1 MGIGKFEKKV
11 QKVRQEQ
18 KFYKTTLVA
27 FEKADYVKQMLL
39 RRKDDAEKQKILK
52 AFELM
57 KDTAKIIQLECILPR
72 EKAQLLVYDGW
83 EAKGSV
89 RRDLA
94 ERALQIDPECA
105 DAYVLLGE
113 DELTRE
119 VWAEAEGYFRKAME
133 LSQKRLGQKFFE
145 EHVGKFW
152 KIIDTR
158 PYMRGLRG
166 LAEVLWKQER
176 KQESIDSFKELLR
189 LNPADDQGNHNR
201 LSLYLLIENRNEEL
215 DELFEKYQEKTAARL
230 YNKALVRFR
239 LEGSSGKS
247 RPTLAKAFNFNRYV
261 PLYMLGY
268 KQLPSALPKHINY
281 GREDEAIVYTAVTYK
296 CWAETEGALEWML
309 KQYQLE
315 AGRQ

>member
-18 KFYKTTLVA
+18 KFYKTTIVA

-39 RRKDDAEKQKILK
+39 RRKDEVEKQRLAK
-52 AFELM
+52 AVELM
-57 KDTAKIIQLECILPR
+57 PNKLSQLDFILPQ

-83 EAKGSV
+83 EAKGRA
-89 RRDLA
+89 RRELA

-119 VWAEAEGYFRKAME
+119 VWKEAENYFRKAME
-133 LSQKRLGQKFFE
+133 LSRKRLGEKFFE
-145 EHVGKFW
+145 EFAGQFW

-158 PYMRGLRG
+158 PYMRALRG
-166 LAEVLWKQER
+166 LAEVLWKQEQR
-176 KQESIDSFKELLR
+176 AESIDGFKELLR
-189 LNPADDQGNHNR
+189 LNPADDQGNRNR
-201 LSLYLLIENRNEEL
+201 LTLYLMIENRNQEL
-215 DELFEKYQEKTAARL
+215 DELFEKYPAEKTAARL

-239 LEGSSGKS
+239 LEGDSEKS
-247 RPTLAKAFNFNRYV
+247 RPTLAKAFNFNKYV
-261 PLYMLGY
+261 PIYMLGY
-268 KQLPSALPKHINY
+268 KQLPSTLPRHINY

-309 KQYQLE
+309 HQYQE
-315 AGRQ
+315 GFERQ